1 MRYTKEIAERVAE
14 LIRTNDYTIA
24 DICKSVGIGRTTIYL
39 WMRTKP
45 DFKEL
50 VDAAKEDARNVM
62 VNGAKRGLMRK
73 LTGYEIKETQ
83 VITMPSGK
91 VDENGAPIPKIKEI
105 RTTTHHVP
113 ADTDAIIFTLTS
125 LDPQHWKN
133 RRTTS
138 INMDAGKDNPFAK
151 MDDEE
156 LNKTIAR
163 MAKKL
168 RRGKPDGND

>member
-1 MRYTKEIAERVAE
+1 
-14 LIRTNDYTIA
+14 
-24 DICKSVGIGRTTIYL
+24 
-39 WMRTKP
+39 
-45 DFKEL
+45 
-50 VDAAKEDARNVM
+50 
-62 VNGAKRGLMRK
+62 
-73 LTGYEIKETQ
+73 
-83 VITMPSGK
+83 MPSGK

-113 ADTDAIIFTLTS
+113 ADTAAIIFTLTS

-168 RRGKPDGND
+168 RRGKPGGND